1 MLMLVMG
8 GEGKRRALGL
18 YWWLDSAARRELTLK
33 RLPFPAP
40 AGLRTDLEEKQTE
53 VVRIPTEA
61 RSVWSQLNFLLKC

>member
-1 MLMLVMG
+1 M
-8 GEGKRRALGL
+8 RALGL

-40 AGLRTDLEEKQTE
+40 AGLRTDLEEKQME